1 MAKRTHIA
9 SGAPELSLGN
19 RIYLYDLLRKAI
31 GAGRQTLLP
40 RVEEAL
46 DGERLGA
53 RDLGFKDTRSL
64 LEALDDFID
73 LTVFKGGRVY
83 ATLVAQPAWD
93 ETLAE
98 PEKKQAGAKGWKRKR
113 TDKSLKPVRPRRVKV
128 EAPGEAPESEAV
140 VDSPA
145 AEAVVDAA
153 AAETAGSAAG
163 ADAKPAPDAEAAMD
177 DDAPQEAAPAEPSPE
192 TADAPAEEVDGAPA
206 EEVDEAPVP
215 SSEEADDPDTEAVE
229 VVDSRTIA
237 LTVTYDPEGEQDGV
251 TTLRAD
257 APAPRPHAEEH
268 VEAPQ
273 AEPERTCAPAGP
285 LPAAAAQAAPEPPSP
300 ESLREQGLPGDL
312 ATEVFCPGEQLNALA
327 RLLPLYADALGIA
340 NEYYYIALERGDA
353 DLSRGRI
360 SFPLR
365 YTRDDERLGA
375 VVTLKKR
382 PGHAGGMTWTVE
394 SVES

>member
-1 MAKRTHIA
+1 MAKRPHIA

-31 GAGRQTLLP
+31 GTGRQTLLP
-40 RVEEAL
+40 RVEEVL

-53 RDLGFKDTRSL
+53 RDLGFEDTRSL

-93 ETLAE
+93 EALAE

-113 TDKSLKPVRPRRVKV
+113 TDRSLKPVRPRRVKV
-128 EAPGEAPESEAV
+128 EAPEEAPEPEPEAV
-140 VDSPA
+140 A
-145 AEAVVDAA
+145 DAA
-153 AAETAGSAAG
+153 AAEAAPG
-163 ADAKPAPDAEAAMD
+163 ADADAEPATEAAVD
-177 DDAPQEAAPAEPSPE
+177 EGALHETAPAEPSPE
-192 TADAPAEEVDGAPA
+192 IADAPAEEVDGAPA
-206 EEVDEAPVP
+206 EDADEAPVP

-257 APAPRPHAEEH
+257 APAPRPQADEH

-285 LPAAAAQAAPEPPSP
+285 LPAAAAQTAPEPPSP

-312 ATEVFCPGEQLNALA
+312 ATEVFCPGDQLNALA

-353 DLSRGRI
+353 DLSRGRV

-365 YTRDDERLGA
+365 YTRDGERPGA

>member
-53 RDLGFKDTRSL
+53 RDLGFEDTRTL

-93 ETLAE
+93 EALAE

-128 EAPGEAPESEAV
+128 EAPEEAPEPEDVA
-140 VDSPA
+140 
-145 AEAVVDAA
+145 DAA
-153 AAETAGSAAG
+153 AAEAAPG
-163 ADAKPAPDAEAAMD
+163 ADADAEPATEAAVD
-177 DDAPQEAAPAEPSPE
+177 EGALHETAPAEPSPE
-192 TADAPAEEVDGAPA
+192 IADAPAEEVDGAPA
-206 EEVDEAPVP
+206 EGTDGAPAP
-215 SSEEADDPDTEAVE
+215 SSEEADDPDTDAVE

-257 APAPRPHAEEH
+257 APAPRQHAEEH
-268 VEAPQ
+268 TEAPH
-273 AEPERTCAPAGP
+273 AEPERTPAPADP
-285 LPAAAAQAAPEPPSP
+285 QPAAPAQAQAAPEPPSP
-300 ESLREQGLPGDL
+300 ESLRDQGLPGDL

-365 YTRDDERLGA
+365 YTRDGERLAA

>member
-19 RIYLYDLLRKAI
+19 RIYLYDLLKKTI

-40 RVEEAL
+40 RVEEVL

-53 RDLGFKDTRSL
+53 RDLGFEDTRSL

-93 ETLAE
+93 EALAE

-113 TDKSLKPVRPRRVKV
+113 TDKALKPVRPRRVKV
-128 EAPGEAPESEAV
+128 EAPEEAPEPEAV
-140 VDSPA
+140 VDSP
-145 AEAVVDAA
+145 

-163 ADAKPAPDAEAAMD
+163 ANTEPAPDAEAAVD
-177 DDAPQEAAPAEPSPE
+177 DDALQEAAPTEPSPE
-192 TADAPAEEVDGAPA
+192 TADAPAKPA
-206 EEVDEAPVP
+206 DEAPTEPADTTPPESSDAVPVP
-215 SSEEADDPDTEAVE
+215 SSEEADDPDTDAVE

-257 APAPRPHAEEH
+257 APAPRPHADEH
-268 VEAPQ
+268 AEAPQ
-273 AEPERTCAPAGP
+273 AEPECTPAPADP
-285 LPAAAAQAAPEPPSP
+285 QPAAPARAAMELPSP
-300 ESLREQGLPGDL
+300 ESLRDQGLPGDL

-365 YTRDDERLGA
+365 YTRDGERLAA

>member
-19 RIYLYDLLRKAI
+19 RIYLYDLLKKTI

-40 RVEEAL
+40 RVEEVL

-53 RDLGFKDTRSL
+53 RDLGFEDTRSL

-93 ETLAE
+93 EALAE

-113 TDKSLKPVRPRRVKV
+113 TDRSLKPVRPRRVKV
-128 EAPGEAPESEAV
+128 EAPEEAPEPEAV
-140 VDSPA
+140 A
-145 AEAVVDAA
+145 DAA
-153 AAETAGSAAG
+153 AAE
-163 ADAKPAPDAEAAMD
+163 AP
-177 DDAPQEAAPAEPSPE
+177 EAAPAEPSPE
-192 TADAPAEEVDGAPA
+192 IADAPAEEVDGTPA
-206 EEVDEAPVP
+206 EEADEAPAP
-215 SSEEADDPDTEAVE
+215 SSEEADDPDTDAVE

-257 APAPRPHAEEH
+257 APAPRQHAEEH
-268 VEAPQ
+268 TEAPH
-273 AEPERTCAPAGP
+273 AEPERTPAPADP
-285 LPAAAAQAAPEPPSP
+285 QPAAPAQAQAAPEPPSP
-300 ESLREQGLPGDL
+300 ESLRDQGLPGDL

-365 YTRDDERLGA
+365 YTRDGERLAA